1 MNEEFLYY
9 LWQFRQLKEP
19 LFTTDNHTLTLID
32 PGERNHDSGPD
43 FLFAKI
49 KMDDT
54 IWAGNVE
61 MHVRSSDWYRHHHDT
76 DRAYDTVVLHV
87 VYQHDKEVFTSSNQK
102 IPTLELK
109 GKFDESLYDNYLSLL
124 QSGLPIACGNL
135 VQSVSDLEKLFWLE
149 RMMAARLEEKASQIE
164 SNIKNSLG
172 DFQEIFYQKLARNF
186 GFKTN
191 GEAFEQLARILPL
204 KILLKHID
212 SRFQLEALLYGQAG
226 LLRKDYKDDYPR
238 ALKTEYEFLAQKYN
252 LQPLKVG
259 VWKFMRMR
267 PGNFP
272 TIRIS
277 QFATLLYQSGGLLHK
292 IPEMK
297 RVADI
302 ITLLSVTTSDYWKNH
317 FRFGMKSVERGKTLG
332 TSSAQLI
339 LINTVIPF
347 VFVYGRLMNKPALQQ
362 KALSWLE
369 QIKPENNKVVRLYL
383 TLGFPLRNAMHTQAV
398 IHLNQHYCSHLK
410 CLDCRIGQK
419 ILSQ

>member
-9 LWQFRQLKEP
+9 LWRLKLIKEP
-19 LFTTDNHTLTLID
+19 LFTTENRPLTIID
-32 PGERNHDSGPD
+32 TGERNSDSGPD

-49 KMDDT
+49 KIDDT

-61 MHVRSSDWYRHHHDT
+61 MHVRSSDWYRHHHEN
-76 DRAYDTVVLHV
+76 DRAYDTVILHV
-87 VYQHDKEVFTSSNQK
+87 VYQHDKEVFTASNQK
-102 IPTLELK
+102 IHVLELK
-109 GKFDESLYDNYLSLL
+109 GKFDQTIYENYLSLL
-124 QSGLPIACGNL
+124 QSGQPVACANL
-135 VQSVSDLEKLFWLE
+135 VQEISDLEKLFWLE
-149 RMMAARLEEKASQIE
+149 RMMAERLEIKAHQFE
-164 SNIKNSLG
+164 NDLKNSLG

-191 GEAFEQLARILPL
+191 NDAFEQLARILPL

-212 SRFQLEALLYGQAG
+212 NRFQLEALLYGQAG
-226 LLRKDYKDDYPR
+226 LLRKKYKDSYPAR
-238 ALKTEYEFLAQKYN
+238 LKTEYEFLAQKYS
-252 LQPLKVG
+252 LKPLKVG

-267 PGNFP
+267 PTNFP

-277 QFATLLYQSGGLLHK
+277 QFAALLFQSGGLFYK

-297 RVADI
+297 RLADV
-302 ITLLSVTTSDYWKNH
+302 TSLLSVSTSGYWINH
-317 FRFGMKSVERGKTLG
+317 YRFGIKSAERKKRLG
-332 TSSAQLI
+332 ASSAQLI

-369 QIKPENNKVVRLYL
+369 QIKPENNKIVRLYL
-383 TLGFPLRNAMHTQAV
+383 QLGFPLRNAMHTQA
-398 IHLNQHYCSHLK
+398 IINLKQNYCDQLK

-419 ILSQ
+419 ILNK